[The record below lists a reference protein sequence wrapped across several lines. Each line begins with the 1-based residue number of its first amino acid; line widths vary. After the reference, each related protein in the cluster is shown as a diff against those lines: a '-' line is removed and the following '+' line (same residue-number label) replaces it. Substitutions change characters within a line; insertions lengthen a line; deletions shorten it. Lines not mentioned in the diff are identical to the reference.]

1 MMTTETNKIIYDGQ
15 WVKRGLLYVV
25 SAPSGAGKT
34 SLCKEVVK
42 YIPNLQH
49 SISYTTR
56 SARPTEVDGQ
66 DYHFISVD
74 TFKRMIAEKDFI
86 EWAIVHG
93 NYYGTSK
100 TDLNESLNN
109 GVDIILDID
118 SQGATQIKKRFSNGV
133 FIYILPPSFEEL
145 RQRLTIRKGDSP
157 DEISRRLDMANEEAK
172 DYNMYEYLIIN
183 DDFEIALERLKAIII
198 ASRIKIERI
207 NPEWVETNFLTKK
220 GGLT

>member
-1 MMTTETNKIIYDGQ
+1 MKNNSEEIVYEGAWI
-15 WVKRGLLYVV
+15 KRGLLFVV

-56 SARPTEVDGQ
+56 SARPTEKDGR
-66 DYHFISVD
+66 DYHFISAD
-74 TFKRMIAEKDFI
+74 TFKRMIAQKDFI

-100 TDLNESLNN
+100 RDLNELLNK

-118 SQGATQIKKRFSNGV
+118 SQGATQIKKRFTNGV
-133 FIYILPPSFEEL
+133 FVYILPPSFDEL
-145 RQRLTIRKGDSP
+145 RHRLTIRKGDSP

-183 DDFEIALERLKAIII
+183 DEFEMAIERLKAIII
-198 ASRIKIERI
+198 STRIRIERI
-207 NPEWVETNFLTKK
+207 NPEWVETNFLTKR

>member
-1 MMTTETNKIIYDGQ
+1 MKNKSDEIVYEGA
-15 WVKRGLLYVV
+15 WVKRGLLFVV

-56 SARPTEVDGQ
+56 SARPSEEDGR
-66 DYHFISVD
+66 DYHFVNVD

-86 EWAIVHG
+86 EWAVVHG

-100 TDLNESLNN
+100 KDLNELLNK

-118 SQGATQIKKRFSNGV
+118 SQGATQIKKRFTNGV
-133 FIYILPPSFEEL
+133 FIYILPPSFDEL

-157 DEISRRLDMANEEAK
+157 DEINRRLDMANEEAK

-183 DDFEIALERLKAIII
+183 DEFEMAIERLKAIII
-198 ASRIKIERI
+198 STRIKIERI
-207 NPEWVETNFLTKK
+207 NPEWVETNFLTKR

>member
-1 MMTTETNKIIYDGQ
+1 MTTNASDEIIYDGP
-15 WVKRGLLYVV
+15 WVKKGLLFVV

-42 YIPNLQH
+42 YVPNLQH

-56 SARPTEVDGQ
+56 SARPSESDGL
-66 DYHFISVD
+66 DYYFV
-74 TFKRMIAEKDFI
+74 TAEKFKRMISEKEFI

-100 TDLNESLNN
+100 KDLTELLNK
-109 GVDIILDID
+109 GTDIILDID

-133 FIYILPPSFEEL
+133 FIYILPPSFEDL
-145 RQRLTIRKGDSP
+145 RDRLTIRKGDSP
-157 DEISRRLDMANEEAK
+157 EEIQRRLDMANEEAK
-172 DYNMYEYLIIN
+172 DYRMYEYLIIN
-183 DDFEIALERLKAIII
+183 DNLNVAIERLKAIII
-198 ASRIKIERI
+198 STRIKIERI

-220 GGLT
+220 GGLR

>member
-1 MMTTETNKIIYDGQ
+1 MTTTETNKIVYDGQ
-15 WVKRGLLYVV
+15 WVKRGLLFVV

-42 YIPNLQH
+42 YVPNIQH

-56 SARPTEVDGQ
+56 AARPKEVDGQ
-66 DYHFISVD
+66 DYHFVSAD

-100 TDLNESLNN
+100 SDLNESLNN
-109 GVDIILDID
+109 GADIILDID
-118 SQGATQIKKRFSNGV
+118 SQGATQIKKRFTNGV

-145 RQRLTIRKGDSP
+145 KQRLTIRKGDSP
-157 DEISRRLDMANEEAK
+157 DEIRRRLDMANEEAK

-183 DDFEIALERLKAIII
+183 DDFEHALERLKAIII

-207 NPEWVETNFLTKK
+207 NPEWVENNFLTKN
-220 GGLT
+220 GGLK

>member
-1 MMTTETNKIIYDGQ
+1 MKNKSDEIVYEGA
-15 WVKRGLLYVV
+15 WVKRGLLFVV

-56 SARPTEVDGQ
+56 SARPSEEDGR
-66 DYHFISVD
+66 DYHFVNVD
-74 TFKRMIAEKDFI
+74 TFKRMISEKDFI
-86 EWAIVHG
+86 EWAVVHG

-100 TDLNESLNN
+100 KDLNELLNK

-118 SQGATQIKKRFSNGV
+118 SQGATQIKKRFTNGV
-133 FIYILPPSFEEL
+133 FIYILPPSFDEL

-157 DEISRRLDMANEEAK
+157 DEINRRLDMANEEAK

-183 DDFEIALERLKAIII
+183 DEFEMAIERLKAIII
-198 ASRIKIERI
+198 STRIKIERI
-207 NPEWVETNFLTKK
+207 NPEWVETNFLTKR